1 MRTLSAISVTTPAW
15 VLDHLHTHGLPT
27 RRGHGTIT
35 THRRTRATPRWHP
48 CGQPVWTGLCDREDV
63 TLDPTPT
70 TVDGELF
77 AILTG
82 RRTYQ
87 LTPFHY
93 EIERRHP
100 AHIRQADAD
109 QVRVYI
115 AHACNG
121 PHAIPNWKWEP
132 KKEDNDENPPF

>member
-1 MRTLSAISVTTPAW
+1 MTIYSGGVVPAW
-15 VLDHLHTHGLPT
+15 VTDPMLAAGLPYFG
-27 RRGHGTIT
+27 GHTVT

-77 AILTG
+77 AILAG

-100 AHIRQADAD
+100 AHICQADAD

-121 PHAIPNWKWEP
+121 PHAIVNDKWAPALKTEY
-132 KKEDNDENPPF
+132 DDPPF

>member
-1 MRTLSAISVTTPAW
+1 MTATLFDTTPAW
-15 VLDHLHTHGLPT
+15 VLDTLHLHGLPA
-27 RRGHGTIT
+27 RRGQGTIT

-48 CGQPVWTGLCDREDV
+48 CGQPVWTGLCDRQDV

-77 AILTG
+77 AILAG

-100 AHIRQADAD
+100 AHITYADAD
-109 QVRVYI
+109 TVRVYI
-115 AHACNG
+115 AHQCGG
-121 PHAIPNWKWEP
+121 PYPIVNDKWASAP
-132 KKEDNDENPPF
+132 KTEIDNPPF